1 MDFWHVQIWK
11 KTNDPISKNRLN
23 RHMDG
28 RTDKPFCIRHF
39 QPPDTECWEY
49 HCQLLLYFLYETMP
63 AFLLQQIECC
73 YYSFNLFHIKC
84 AFSLKMASIN
94 NLCIK
99 TYTCCINVLYAL
111 ESDADFK
118 LWMQNRLSWFCK
130 LVNMFNKG
138 AHFRTKHL
146 KWILTLFYKKAS
158 IALAAERLYILPH

>member
-1 MDFWHVQIWK
+1 M
-11 KTNDPISKNRLN
+11 S
-23 RHMDG
+23 
-28 RTDKPFCIRHF
+28 
-39 QPPDTECWEY
+39 
-49 HCQLLLYFLYETMP
+49 

-99 TYTCCINVLYAL
+99 TYTCCVNVLYAL
-111 ESDADFK
+111 EKDADFK
-118 LWMQNRLSWFCK
+118 LWTQNRLSWFCR

-146 KWILTLFYKKAS
+146 KWILTLSYKKAS
-158 IALAAERLYILPH
+158 IALAAERLYICLIKFRLFGNAFPHDNLLHESAFRRSKFTFD